1 MLNRSDT
8 SCLQLNICADA
19 PGCGSGMGGC
29 ELEAGQPLSPVGVQ
43 KTLKYSTNGELQ
55 LTYRGQLDVQTGTEN
70 TLYLTINVK

>member
-19 PGCGSGMGGC
+19 PKCGSGMGGC
-29 ELEAGQPLSPVGVQ
+29 ELEGELPVSPVGVQ

-55 LTYRGQLDVQTGTEN
+55 LTYMGQLDDKTGTEN
-70 TLYLTINVK
+70 TFHLTINVK